1 MADKVKT
8 EKGVVDLNFL
18 RVQDSP
24 AVKCVYDEN
33 RDIKEVKSGQS
44 IDLNDALRTGVI
56 PASSSPLDENGIDDP
71 DNILGRVHD
80 KFDAIDAQRAIKKY
94 GRKVDI
100 SKATQQQ
107 AQQQP
112 PTE

>member
-1 MADKVKT
+1 M
-8 EKGVVDLNFL
+8 EKNVVNLSFL

-24 AVKCVYDEN
+24 AVKCEYDEK
-33 RDIKEVKSGQS
+33 RDIGKVESGQA
-44 IDLNDALRTGVI
+44 IDLTTALRTGVI
-56 PASSSPLDENGIDDP
+56 PASNSPLDDNGIEDP

-94 GRKVDI
+94 GRKVDL

-107 AQQQP
+107 SQQEP
-112 PTE
+112 PKTE

>member
-1 MADKVKT
+1 MANKVKK
-8 EKGVVDLNFL
+8 EGVVDLNFL
-18 RVQDSP
+18 RVQDSS
-24 AVKCVYDEN
+24 AVKCSFDEN
-33 RDIKEVKSGQS
+33 RDIKEVKSGQA

-56 PASSSPLDENGIDDP
+56 PASTSPLDENGIEDP

-100 SKATQQQ
+100 AKATQQQ
-107 AQQQP
+107 SQQQTQ
-112 PTE
+112 TE

>member
-1 MADKVKT
+1 M
-8 EKGVVDLNFL
+8 EKKVVDLSFL
-18 RVQDSP
+18 RVQESP
-24 AVKCVYDEN
+24 AVKCEYNEK
-33 RDIKEVKSGQS
+33 RDIGPVESGQA
-44 IDLNDALRTGVI
+44 IDLNSALRTGVI
-56 PASSSPLDENGIDDP
+56 PASNSPLDENGIEDP

-100 SKATQQQ
+100 AKATQQQ

>member
-1 MADKVKT
+1 MEKKT
-8 EKGVVDLNFL
+8 VDLSFL

-24 AVKCVYDEN
+24 AVTCEYNEL
-33 RDIKEVKSGQS
+33 RDIGKVESGQA
-44 IDLNDALRTGVI
+44 IDLNTALRTGVI
-56 PASSSPLDENGIDDP
+56 PASNSPLDDNGIDDP
-71 DNILGRVHD
+71 DAILGRVHD

-107 AQQQP
+107 VHQEP
-112 PTE
+112 PKTE